1 MNLETIEAFVYAYQ
15 LGSINKAAVALYLTQ
30 PSVTARIKSLEKELD
45 TQLFNRDGN
54 QITLT
59 EKGKE
64 FLPHAQHILEIY
76 EKIKLSLRQK
86 QTLHEN
92 LTIGCSFTVST
103 YILPAIIPHLREKFP
118 LLRIQVVTG
127 HSQDILHKVLN
138 EEVDFGIL
146 RTVSHPKIEIYQSIH
161 DQINLIAPPGHPL
174 IQKSGKL
181 TIHQVSSEPLIFFD
195 HGSIDWLMIHGLFK
209 KSHIPPNVILE
220 VDNIEAAKKL
230 VMKKIGLSFLPD
242 ICIQDELARG
252 ALYKIQLNP
261 PLLLSRKIDIICLHG
276 SHPKFIDFFA
286 EAFQNGSKK
295 LALQH
300 S

>member
-1 MNLETIEAFVYAYQ
+1 LNIETIGAFVYAYQ
-15 LGSINKAAVALYLTQ
+15 LGSINKAADALYLTQ
-30 PSVTARIKSLEKELD
+30 PSVTARIKSLERDLD

-64 FLPHAQHILEIY
+64 FLPHAQHILETY

-86 QTLHEN
+86 QTFHEN

-103 YILPAIIPHLREKFP
+103 YILPAIIPSLRVKFP
-118 LLRIQVVTG
+118 LVRIQVMTG

-161 DQINLIAPPGHPL
+161 DPISLIVPPGHPL
-174 IQKSGKL
+174 INASDKL
-181 TIHQVSSEPLIFFD
+181 SINKVSSEPLIFFD

-209 KSHIPPNVILE
+209 KSISPPNVIME

-230 VMKKIGLSFLPD
+230 VLKGIGISFLPD
-242 ICIQDELARG
+242 ICIQDELANG
-252 ALYKIQLNP
+252 TLYKINLTP
-261 PLLLSRKIDIICLHG
+261 PTQLSRKIDIICLSG
-276 SHPKFIDFFA
+276 SHPRFIDFFA
-286 EAFQNGSKK
+286 EAFQNFSKK
-295 LALQH
+295 LSLLP